1 MMHVVQVVIDDSS
14 NKTIT
19 GIWEFD
25 RTLGGVLII
34 PSGSSF
40 PVVSQPGEI
49 FWNTANNILYRRD
62 DTNSYWTPVSS
73 SMHGGGDPNAAY
85 ALITLTGSLPNAR
98 KLTGSAGIDVTDTG
112 PGGQYIFSQNVAYN
126 SASHAAIRQLI
137 HLADGG
143 GGPYETFGTTYCDT
157 GPQPFPTSSIWYAD
171 VGRTKKITEQIVSY
185 NANKTFSTVQWKVYA
200 PDGITLLATATDTIT
215 YSGIFETSRTRVIT

>member
-1 MMHVVQVVIDDSS
+1 MMHVVQVVIDDQS

-34 PSGSSF
+34 PSGSTF
-40 PVVSQPGEI
+40 PVTPSAGEI
-49 FWNTANNILYRRD
+49 FWNTANNVLYRRD

-73 SMHGGGDPNAAY
+73 SMQGAGDPNAEY
-85 ALITLTGSLPNAR
+85 ALITLTASLPNAR
-98 KLTGSAGIDVTDTG
+98 QLAGSTGISISDGG
-112 PGGQYIFSQNVAYN
+112 PGGQYVISQNVAYN
-126 SASHAAIRQLI
+126 SASHAAIRQLV

-143 GGPYETFGTTYCDT
+143 GGPYESFGTVYCDT
-157 GPQPFPTSSIWYAD
+157 GPVPFPTTSIWYSD
-171 VGRTKKITEQIVSY
+171 IGRTKKITEQLVSY
-185 NANKTFSTVQWKVYA
+185 NPNKTFSSIQWRVYA
-200 PDGITLLATATDTIT
+200 PDGVTVLATAVDTIT